1 MNANNQQE
9 VKTSELEELIQQL
22 CNEDGHERKI
32 ARKKLVAIGEEA
44 LEHVGGLLNHPKHVC
59 RWEAMKVIEE
69 IGEPKS
75 IPVFIEALEDEKSD
89 IRWIGAE
96 GLIRTGKHS
105 LKPLLKAVAE
115 NYDSVFILNGAHHV
129 ITELHVKK
137 ELPKDFPA
145 KKLLSLLKNYSKEA
159 SLKVLVHEILSEIL

>member
-9 VKTSELEELIQQL
+9 VKPGELEVLVQQL
-22 CNEDGHERKI
+22 CNDDGHKRKN
-32 ARKKLVAIGEEA
+32 ARKKLVAIGEQA
-44 LEHVGGLLNHPKHVC
+44 LKPVGDLLSHPKHVC

-69 IGEPKS
+69 IGDPKS

-96 GLIRTGKHS
+96 GLIHTGKHA

-115 NYDSVFILNGAHHV
+115 NYDSVFVLNGAHHV
-129 ITELHVKK
+129 ISELNGKK

-145 KKLLSLLKNYSKEA
+145 KKLLSLLTNYSKEA
-159 SLKVLVHEILSEIL
+159 SLKVLVHEILSDLH